1 MLKLKYFFLFLFFS
15 LGIYSTAQTNDPIDS
30 TGFYSKAAF
39 LQSLNFYQHPY
50 INQFIIGFQLKSF
63 DELASL
69 ENDLGL
75 PLGLLFTEYL
85 EKAQLPL
92 QQKLESIQ
100 NIDGQG
106 TNSTN
111 ILKLLTYVSSRTGK
125 SDEAFERLKSTT
137 LNQTINQDK
146 NLIFS
151 IITELIRLAN
161 DTRQV
166 EKAMLFSS
174 VTLHEDQHLLP
185 KYLYFD
191 RVTEQARFLILSG
204 QPDVAIK
211 ILASDIDQILKD
223 RNHHTFEILKLNIL
237 TDVESNNQDIKPM
250 LIQRLEENLDS
261 VSNIKIKELAKTY
274 LGHYYSDKN
283 TSLSLKYFR
292 EAWDLHES
300 FNKKINEYILYQLG
314 NGGNSYQKIVP
325 KKPVRV
331 FGTFWIVVILVF
343 FGFQSL
349 LLIWLFMKYRHFTKV
364 IREKTSS
371 IAATQT
377 ENKQSMQDSFE
388 NIDSLVLERE
398 NNLRKELIERSRID
412 NELKEALNQAEEANY
427 QKNAFLS
434 NISHEIRTPL
444 NGIIGFSNLLENEL
458 AMLDQP
464 DLFDYANS
472 IQRSGEKLLHLLNNI
487 IDISRLEANDIEFKM
502 VSCDLTAII
511 QSVVQ
516 FYKSAASEKG
526 LKIVHE
532 VAPIQVMADT
542 EMLARV
548 LHEIIDN
555 AIKYTE
561 KGFIRINVEKDL
573 KNGMVKIAIRDTGI
587 GIDEQYIPDLF
598 EAYRHESHG
607 YSRQYQGAAL
617 GIPLSRQLIERM
629 GGIFSLNSR
638 KAIGT
643 TVTITLPESKT
654 QQIITNKAMT
664 DVAELAA
671 QVSSLLMGK
680 KVLVVEDD
688 AASRK
693 IILRFLEKFATI
705 NGAADGEMA
714 LQMIQN
720 ELNEPYH
727 LLIFDINLPAP
738 WNGMELLKEIRNKYS
753 HYQSVPAIAQT
764 AYAMFGD
771 QDGIL
776 ESGFNAYMAKP
787 VQKSVLYQHIIQMM
801 V

>member
-1 MLKLKYFFLFLFFS
+1 MSKLKYFFCFLFVSLVVNGAAQPIERHDSAFYFS
-15 LGIYSTAQTNDPIDS
+15 KI
-30 TGFYSKAAF
+30 AA
-39 LQSLNFYQHPY
+39 LQSLNFYQHPF
-50 INQFIIGFQLKSF
+50 INQFVNGFEQKSF
-63 DELASL
+63 DELAFL
-69 ENDLGL
+69 EKDLEL
-75 PLGLLFTEYL
+75 PLGLLLIGYP
-85 EKAQLPL
+85 EKVQQPL
-92 QQKLESIQ
+92 LQKLEAMQ
-100 NIDGQG
+100 NNDDQDENRIN
-106 TNSTN
+106 T
-111 ILKLLTYVSSRTGK
+111 LKLLTEVSLRTGK
-125 SDEAFERLKSTT
+125 IGEAFDRLKSFTQ
-137 LNQTINQDK
+137 NQSNGQH
-146 NLIFS
+146 NLFTYS
-151 IITELIRLAN
+151 ILTELIRLAN
-161 DTRQV
+161 DTDQA
-166 EKAMLFSS
+166 EKAMLFGS
-174 VTLHEDQHLLP
+174 VSFSDDLNFLTRH
-185 KYLYFD
+185 LYFD
-191 RVTEQARFLILSG
+191 RLTEQARYLILSG
-204 QPDVAIK
+204 QHDKAFEK
-211 ILASDIDQILKD
+211 LGNEIDQISEG
-223 RNHHTFEILKLNIL
+223 RNNHPTEILKIIIMI
-237 TDVESNNQDIKPM
+237 SDIPDYEDKQSI
-250 LIQRLEENLDS
+250 LIQRLEENLDA
-261 VSNIKIKELAKTY
+261 VSNLKIKELAITC
-274 LGHYYSDKN
+274 LGRYYANKN
-283 TSLSLKYFR
+283 TSLSLDYFH
-292 EAWDLHES
+292 EAWFLRKN
-300 FNKKINEYILYQLG
+300 FNDKLDEYINYQV
-314 NGGNSYQKIVP
+314 NKANKSYQEIVP
-325 KKPVRV
+325 IQPLRLL
-331 FGTFWIVVILVF
+331 GTFWIVVILVVF
-343 FGFQSL
+343 SIQSL
-349 LLIWLFMKYRHFTKV
+349 ILIWLFMKYKYFTKV
-364 IREKTSS
+364 IREKTTA
-371 IAATQT
+371 IAANQAETR
-377 ENKQSMQDSFE
+377 QSLQDSFE
-388 NIDSLVLERE
+388 NIDTLVMERE
-398 NNLRKELIERSRID
+398 NDLRKELVERSRID
-412 NELKEALNQAEEANY
+412 GELKEALTQAEEANY

-487 IDISRLEANDIEFKM
+487 IDISRLEANDIDFKM
-502 VSCDLTAII
+502 VSCDLTSVI

-516 FYKSAASEKG
+516 SYKSSATEKG

-532 VAPIQVMADT
+532 TAPILVMADT
-542 EMLARV
+542 EMLTRV
-548 LHEIIDN
+548 LNEIVDN

-561 KGFIRINVEKDL
+561 KGFIRINVEKDS
-573 KNGMVKIAIRDTGI
+573 KNGLVKIAIRDTGI

-629 GGIFSLNSR
+629 GGVFSINSR

-654 QQIITNKAMT
+654 QQIITNKAVT

-671 QVSSLLMGK
+671 QVSNLLMGK

-688 AASRK
+688 DASRK
-693 IILRFLEKFATI
+693 IILRFLEKFAKI
-705 NGAADGEMA
+705 YGAADGDMA

-776 ESGFNAYMAKP
+776 ESGFNAYLAKP